1 MIRNQSGLLTD
12 AGIIKSETQES
23 ANTATRV
30 GTAIFDTVDTLYNCY
45 CTLHKQGRG
54 GLAYKISGYDLNQIQ
69 LQVVRWNRKS
79 HCYKF
84 VSGAGFYADPNDRF
98 INFDA
103 AKTSRPRMNLQ
114 NTQGVLNYVTDVDV
128 LLLEM
133 LKMRTRVYIQKGTD
147 NNPIYF
153 NTERAG
159 KHFNA
164 QTGTYDGDV
173 YFRSPRYGLAL
184 TYKGQ
189 IISNVIGVSIGY
201 RPNLGR
207 MSITNL
213 KN

>member
-12 AGIIKSETQES
+12 AGIIKNETQES

-30 GTAIFDTVDTLYNCY
+30 GTTIFDTVDTLYNCY
-45 CTLHKQGRG
+45 CTLRKQGRG
-54 GLAYKISGYDLNQIQ
+54 RLAYKISGYDLNQIQ

-84 VSGAGFYADPNDRF
+84 VSGAGLSTDPNNRF
-98 INFDA
+98 INFNA
-103 AKTSRPRMNLQ
+103 AKTSRPRMSLQ
-114 NTQGVLNYVTDVDV
+114 NTQGILNYVTDVDV

-133 LKMRTRVYIQKGTD
+133 LKMRTRAYIQGGTD

-164 QTGTYDGDV
+164 QTGSYDEDI

-201 RPNLGR
+201 RPNSGN